1 MLSPCNFRNENSK
14 IYGIFF
20 IHQKILKK
28 IDKVECEKE
37 RIFIEKFRIENIKIL
52 TEGINN
58 QRKNDKDRRVSDEV
72 LREKK

>member
-1 MLSPCNFRNENSK
+1 M
-14 IYGIFF
+14 
-20 IHQKILKK
+20 KK
-28 IDKVECEKE
+28 IDKEEYKKE